1 MTQLKIDD
9 VTEKR
14 ILKRKNYKREKV
26 FFLKCSTPLE
36 IEEMQI
42 RDILRSVF
50 TTVRMIR
57 SRK

>member
-9 VTEKR
+9 ITEKKFSKK
-14 ILKRKNYKREKV
+14 IRKGKKV

-42 RDILRSVF
+42 RGILRSAF